1 MSARIRQHVQIPGLP
16 RGGSYADAVRHNDL
30 VFVSG
35 LVGVDGELRL
45 AGEDAAAQT
54 RQIMESLKKV
64 LSHFGAGFS
73 DVLRITTYL
82 TDIDDRVAVAETRK
96 AYFTDAL
103 PASTLVAVSA
113 LVLPTLK
120 VEIDAVLA
128 VP

>member
-1 MSARIRQHVQIPGLP
+1 MSVRVHQHVQIPGLP

-64 LSHFGAGFS
+64 LDHFGANFS

-82 TDIDDRVAVAETRK
+82 TDINDRVAVADTRK
-96 AYFTDAL
+96 AYFGEAL
-103 PASTLVAVSA
+103 PASTLVAVTA

-120 VEIDAVLA
+120 VEIDTVFAI
-128 VP
+128 P